1 MRKENEEEEEEEEE
15 EATHTLKRRTNRL
28 ATEIEMLKVVFC
40 ILYLVCR
47 NDRLFSVCKAKI

>member
-1 MRKENEEEEEEEEE
+1 MRKENEEEE